1 MGCIDSK
8 QSKEAETQELQHEG
22 VENDD
27 AEEHD
32 AKIVNK
38 SVQHISTPAA
48 VPDQLTFV
56 EPINKEELP
65 VKRVKEFGESKI
77 HDDQIEKLNESIKV
91 DEVVEKGDVAF
102 NEEKEEHRSEGEEM
116 KSSDKVAVKEFSK
129 YTGSQKYKISKRSS
143 RNSIHETEN
152 ENNRGRNDT
161 INTQEPMKTTRIE
174 TLHDK
179 VVGSVKVKE
188 TKEYESSEYE
198 GNKTSRIVH
207 TKILGDQSYQTVII
221 LENDIQK
228 DFQIKTDMKEDEDR
242 NSQNKGEDL
251 MSSSL
256 IEMINE
262 AVKNM
267 PQRHNMEEITK

>member
-1 MGCIDSK
+1 MG
-8 QSKEAETQELQHEG
+8 
-22 VENDD
+22 
-27 AEEHD
+27 
-32 AKIVNK
+32 
-38 SVQHISTPAA
+38 
-48 VPDQLTFV
+48 
-56 EPINKEELP
+56 
-65 VKRVKEFGESKI
+65 
-77 HDDQIEKLNESIKV
+77 
-91 DEVVEKGDVAF
+91 
-102 NEEKEEHRSEGEEM
+102 
-116 KSSDKVAVKEFSK
+116 SDKVAVKEFSK

-143 RNSIHETEN
+143 RNSINETEN

-161 INTQEPMKTTRIE
+161 INTQELMKTTRIE

-188 TKEYESSEYE
+188 TKVYESSEDE

-221 LENDIQK
+221 LKNDIQK
-228 DFQIKTDMKEDEDR
+228 DFQIKTDMNEDEVR
-242 NSQNKGEDL
+242 NFQKKWEDL

-267 PQRHNMEEITK
+267 PQRHDMEEITK